1 MKVLIIASHF
11 DDEIIGCGGTLAKH
25 IKNGDKVYVIF
36 ACGKVTD
43 YVDRGL
49 IEVRRKHAKKV
60 AEIMGIEYIYIFDFP
75 LIMLDTIPQYQI
87 VSELEKV
94 IFTIKPDIIYTHN
107 ADDINADHRIL
118 YEATLVW
125 CRPSKNVFTREIYF
139 YETFGSTIRFQPNFY
154 VDISNEMNKKVEA
167 MSVYT
172 TEIEVQTRT
181 IETICNVARYR
192 GMEINVSYAEAFS
205 VYRSIK

>member
-25 IKNGDKVYVIF
+25 IKKGDKVYVVF

-43 YVDRGL
+43 YIDRGF
-49 IEVRRKHAKKV
+49 IETRKKHAKKV
-60 AEIMGIEYIYIFDFP
+60 ADLMGIEYIYILDFP

-87 VSELEKV
+87 VCELEKV
-94 IFTIKPDIIYTHN
+94 IFKVKPDIIYTHN
-107 ADDINADHRIL
+107 PYDINSDHRVL
-118 YEATLVW
+118 CEATLVW
-125 CRPSKNVFTREIYF
+125 CRPVKNDFTREIYF
-139 YETFGSTIRFQPNFY
+139 YETFGSTNGFQPNYY
-154 VDISNEMNKKVEA
+154 VDISNEMDKKVEA
-167 MSVYT
+167 LSVYT
-172 TEIEVQTRT
+172 TEINVQTRT
-181 IETICNVARYR
+181 IDTIRNVASYR

>member
-1 MKVLIIASHF
+1 MKVLIMASHF
-11 DDEIIGCGGTLAKH
+11 DDEIIGCGGTILKH
-25 IKNGDKVYVIF
+25 INDGDKVFVAF

-43 YVDRGL
+43 FIDRGL
-49 IEVRRKHAKKV
+49 IETRKKHAKKV
-60 AEIMGIEYIYIFDFP
+60 AEIMGIECIYIFDFP

-94 IFTIKPDIIYTHN
+94 IFTVKPDIIYTHN
-107 ADDINADHRIL
+107 PNDINSDHRVL
-118 YEATLVW
+118 CESTLVW
-125 CRPSKNVFTREIYF
+125 CRPSKNSFTREIYF
-139 YETFGSTIRFQPNFY
+139 YETFGSTNRFLPNFY
-154 VDISNEMNKKVEA
+154 VDISNEIDKKIEA

-172 TEIEVQTRT
+172 TETNVQTRT
-181 IETICNVARYR
+181 IETIRNVAKYR